1 MLVEKTKYAKSGG
14 TNLAY
19 QVIGNSGDYLV
30 FIPGWV
36 TNIEECW
43 NIPQLAAWLRYLAS
57 FSRLIL
63 FDKRGT
69 GLSDHVNE
77 LDLPGIEQRAEDLQ
91 IIISAVG
98 IKKAN
103 FIGLSEGGPLA
114 IYLAAKYP
122 EMVNKLILIGSFPKW
137 IKNEDYPW
145 GLSKEQHNKIKE
157 HIFENWGEPIGLHL
171 MAPSIKDD
179 QIAQEQWAKFLRRS
193 ASPNAARVFY
203 SMNMEIDVRD
213 CLTKVAAPT
222 LVMHRKD
229 DALIASSHSEFMHE
243 KIPGSQL
250 VITEGMDHLPW
261 FTIKRN
267 EVTAIQTFLSDGK
280 VVNNPKLDFLN
291 IEDIFILYA
300 IKNHIQNNFQEA
312 ISIKGISKNFGI
324 NDYKI
329 KAGFKLLFN
338 TPVIGY
344 LTDVRLEKAKQF
356 LLNPRETIASV
367 AEQVGYSHSNNFSV
381 AFKRKFKLTPLEY
394 RAKTKLLGS
403 NLSE

>member
-1 MLVEKTKYAKSGG
+1 MLFEKTKYAKSGG

-19 QVIGNSGDYLV
+19 QIIGKSGDYLV

-57 FSRLIL
+57 FSRLVL

-77 LDLPGIEQRAEDLQ
+77 SDLPSMEQRAEDLK
-91 IIISAVG
+91 IILSAIG
-98 IKKAN
+98 INKAN

-122 EMVNKLILIGSFPKW
+122 EMVDKLILLGSFPKW
-137 IKNEDYPW
+137 IKNKDYPW
-145 GLSKEQHNKIKE
+145 GLSIEKHNKIKE
-157 HIFENWGEPIGLHL
+157 HLFEHWGGPVGLHL
-171 MAPSIKDD
+171 MAPSIKGD
-179 QIAQEQWAKFLRRS
+179 QTAQEQWAKFLRRS
-193 ASPNAARVFY
+193 ASPNTARVFY

-213 CLTKVAAPT
+213 YLTKVSAQT
-222 LVMHRKD
+222 LIMHRKD
-229 DALIASSHSEFMHE
+229 DALIASAHSEYMYK
-243 KIPGSQL
+243 KIPDSQL

-261 FTIKRN
+261 FSVKRN
-267 EVTAIQTFLSDGK
+267 EITAIQTFLNDGK

-291 IEDIFILYA
+291 VEDIFILYA
-300 IKNHIQNNFQEA
+300 VKNHIQSYFQEA

-344 LTDVRLEKAKQF
+344 LTDVRLEKAKQ
-356 LLNPRETIASV
+356 LLINPRETISSV
-367 AEQVGYSHSNNFSV
+367 AEQVGYTHSNNFSV
-381 AFKRKFKLTPLEY
+381 AFKRKYGMTPMEY
-394 RAKTKLLGS
+394 KAKTKPLSS
-403 NLSE
+403 N